1 MATLI
6 PPYGGR
12 LVSLVV
18 TGDATAALRAEAG
31 RLPSPVLTDRAAC
44 DQQGRSR
51 HQHPAHRPGGFGDRP
66 PRRRG
71 RHRGH
76 QRHRDGE
83 QRAIGQAHLG
93 HAPLVVEAAHDRPY
107 RATRAECRAMVGAE
121 QFVEVFVDTPL
132 EVCESRDTKG
142 LYAKAR
148 RGALTGFTGVN
159 DPYEPPAAAEITLDT
174 VQRSVADNARMILD
188 ELRRRGFVR

>member
-1 MATLI
+1 
-6 PPYGGR
+6 
-12 LVSLVV
+12 
-18 TGDATAALRAEAG
+18 
-31 RLPSPVLTDRAAC
+31 
-44 DQQGRSR
+44 
-51 HQHPAHRPGGFGDRP
+51 
-66 PRRRG
+66 
-71 RHRGH
+71 
-76 QRHRDGE
+76 
-83 QRAIGQAHLG
+83 
-93 HAPLVVEAAHDRPY
+93 
-107 RATRAECRAMVGAE
+107 MVGAE